1 PVSVYAPSVMKRVG
15 NQWKT
20 INSHDQLPAMHILIT
35 EECIRLNE
43 VDWRKSEYDV
53 VLKIVNEKTAIR
65 YAARL
70 ILKKGISC
78 ELLLTASE

>member
-1 PVSVYAPSVMKRVG
+1 MKRVG

-65 YAARL
+65 NSARL

>member
-1 PVSVYAPSVMKRVG
+1 MEV
-15 NQWKT
+15 
-20 INSHDQLPAMHILIT
+20 INSPDQHPTMRIMIT

-43 VDWRKSEYDV
+43 VDWRKSEYDI

-65 YAARL
+65 YAAQL
-70 ILKKGISC
+70 ILTKGISS

>member
-1 PVSVYAPSVMKRVG
+1 MKRVG

-53 VLKIVNEKTAIR
+53 VLKIVNEK
-65 YAARL
+65 
-70 ILKKGISC
+70 
-78 ELLLTASE
+78 LLFDMLHG

>member
-1 PVSVYAPSVMKRVG
+1 MEV
-15 NQWKT
+15 
-20 INSHDQLPAMHILIT
+20 INSPDQHPTMHIMIT

-43 VDWRKSEYDV
+43 VDWRKSEYDL
-53 VLKIVNEKTAIR
+53 VLKIVNEKNAIR

-70 ILKKGISC
+70 ILKKGISS

>member
-1 PVSVYAPSVMKRVG
+1 MKRVG

-53 VLKIVNEKTAIR
+53 VLKIVNEKTDIR

>member
-1 PVSVYAPSVMKRVG
+1 MKRVG

-65 YAARL
+65 HAARL

>member
-1 PVSVYAPSVMKRVG
+1 MEV
-15 NQWKT
+15 
-20 INSHDQLPAMHILIT
+20 INSPDQYLTMRIMIT

-43 VDWRKSEYDV
+43 VDWRKSEYDI

-70 ILKKGISC
+70 ILKKGISS

>member
-1 PVSVYAPSVMKRVG
+1 MKRVG

-35 EECIRLNE
+35 EECIRLNV

-53 VLKIVNEKTAIR
+53 VLKIVIEKNSIR
-65 YAARL
+65 YAASL
-70 ILKKGISC
+70 ILK
-78 ELLLTASE
+78 